1 MNGQELFEDLG
12 ICTQTVHANT
22 DICSS
27 LKHIIDNNLIEV
39 YPNIYVTLRITLTV
53 PVTAASAERSFSKL
67 KLIQAYLTLSLP
79 GIYMAKKKR

>member
-1 MNGQELFEDLG
+1 MNGQELFEDLE

-39 YPNIYVTLRITLTV
+39 YPNIYVTLRTTF
-53 PVTAASAERSFSKL
+53 PVTAASAKRSFSKL

-79 GIYMAKKKR
+79 GIACI